1 MGFHRRHIDNN
12 QIITLFREG
21 GIDRVKEWYTKGA
34 DVLVLEEGLAS
45 EIDDILGLVNVDI
58 TEKWNIVTKMI
69 LIEDKNESIKT
80 KSK

>member
-12 QIITLFREG
+12 QVITLYREG
-21 GIDRVKEWYTKGA
+21 GIDRVRDWYTKGA
-34 DVLVLEEGLAS
+34 DALVLEEGLAS

-80 KSK
+80 K